1 MVDYTNRDYIT
12 SLSATDTTD
21 GVKDGTDHI
30 HSGLIKVLAQASR
43 GNYVVSYGS
52 SSFQQVTGVTRTK
65 FQFSGAIQYK
75 RDGRIYSGTPTAV
88 ELSSDA
94 DSANDRYD
102 IIVIAGSALA
112 VRQGTAGTTPRVPDS
127 LSTGDIP
134 VAMVKVV
141 GGTDPNVITRPVQLY
156 GYDKTVFSESIDK
169 IYNTAGA
176 EVIGISGTDISFYG
190 STNVGAIQME
200 RSEGSKPIL
209 HVKNT
214 GGEAGAVIEGQ
225 DGTITNPILDVK
237 YGGASKGSIDG
248 NGDLSIA
255 GSLIVGSNIIKASD
269 SGSTITMDTDD
280 NVVIGGDLT
289 ISGGDLIGPTDNDFA
304 IRSDGNMSFRIDA
317 DNDESSQS
325 FTFINNAATTIATLT
340 EAGHLTIG
348 NSLVVSGG
356 SVTYNTAP
364 LTVTFNQGL
373 NISTNYKIDNL
384 GTYHASKQKYF
395 QLQDGIPSGVGT
407 IISAKPTIQSALDP
421 STMIS
426 PDTAEVFYIGINAKN
441 QILNQEWIES
451 GGSAHADYTTMLEGK
466 TSGTPSNGL
475 VGGGAF
481 VHLANPSTFTG
492 KRLTLSNIANVP
504 MFVFCVDEP
513 SLPHNIKIQQCWHKG
528 FDAVDNTGT
537 TYNAH
542 TVNLFNCLTVNS
554 LNAIPDIDGNPL
566 YELPTI
572 IGAQSALLI
581 RPNESITIQ
590 AVRNSEEEEPDAQV
604 EQFHGEYYNSTG
616 YNQSLSFWKVI
627 DSTSNNLNAK
637 VSTITVNSIL
647 GQSQS
652 GSTIVM
658 NVSSGFIGLPNN
670 CKIGTSFFIFA
681 KQACTVQACAGGGG
695 HSVTTGLGLTFDT
708 IRTGTSTTASTDALS
723 AFDMATYLKISATE
737 WLKVG

>member
-1 MVDYTNRDYIT
+1 MVDYTNKDYIT
-12 SLSATDTTD
+12 SLSATNTTD

-43 GNYVVSYGS
+43 GNYVVSYGGS
-52 SSFQQVTGVTRTK
+52 NFQQVTGVTRTK
-65 FQFSGAIQYK
+65 FQFSGAIKYK
-75 RDGRIYSGTPTAV
+75 RDGRIYTGTPTAV
-88 ELSSDA
+88 ELTSDA

-102 IIVIAGSALA
+102 IIVIAGSALQ
-112 VRQGTAGTTPRVPDS
+112 VREGTASTTPRVPDILVS
-127 LSTGDIP
+127 GDIP

-156 GYDKTVFSESIDK
+156 GYNKTVLSESIDK
-169 IYNTAGA
+169 IYNTAGS
-176 EVIGISGTDISFYG
+176 EVMGFSGTDISFYG

-200 RSEGSKPIL
+200 RAEGSKPIL

-225 DGTITNPILDVK
+225 DGTITNPVLDVK

-289 ISGGDLIGPTDNDFA
+289 ISGGDLIGPTNNDFA

-317 DNDESSQS
+317 DNDETSQS

-340 EAGHLTIG
+340 EAGHLTIN

-364 LTVTFNQGL
+364 LKVNFNQGL
-373 NISTNYKIDNL
+373 TISTFQEIENL
-384 GTYHASKQKYF
+384 GTYKASIQKYF
-395 QLQDGIPSGVGT
+395 QLQETGAGT
-407 IISAKPTIQSALDP
+407 VISAKPTIQSALDP
-421 STMIS
+421 SNVID
-426 PDTAEVFYIGINAKN
+426 PNTAEVFYIGISAKN
-441 QILNQEWIES
+441 QILNQEWIAS
-451 GGSAHADYTTMLEGK
+451 GGVAHSDYAVMLEGK
-466 TSGTPSNGL
+466 TSPTPTNGL

-481 VHLANPSTFTG
+481 VHLANPSTYTG

-504 MFVFCVDEP
+504 MFVFCVDDP
-513 SLPHNIKIQQCWHKG
+513 NLPHNIKIQQCWHKG
-528 FDAVDNTGT
+528 FDTRDNTGT
-537 TYNAH
+537 IYNAH
-542 TVNLFNCLTVNS
+542 TVNLSNCITQNHI
-554 LNAIPDIDGNPL
+554 AGGIPDIDGNPL
-566 YELPTI
+566 YEFPLFA
-572 IGAQSALLI
+572 GNQSALLL

-590 AVRNSEEEEPDAQV
+590 AVRNSSEEEPSYEV
-604 EQFHGEYYNSTG
+604 EQFHGEYFNDTG
-616 YNQSLSFWKVI
+616 FNYPLSFWKVI
-627 DSTSNNLNAK
+627 GSTSNNLNAK
-637 VSTITVNSIL
+637 VSTITANSIL

-652 GSTIVM
+652 GSTIIAD
-658 NVSSGFIGLPNN
+658 VSPCFIGLPHG

-681 KQACTVQACAGGGG
+681 KQACTVQACNNIGGG
-695 HSVTTGLGLTFDT
+695 HLVATGNAIPLDV
-708 IRTGTSTTASTDALS
+708 IRTGTSATAQTDALA
-723 AFDMATYLKISATE
+723 AFDMATYLKINAVE